1 MKPFLATLAMLL
13 LLVAAVDSLNAQE
26 IDQDTEAE
34 PAAQQMPMM
43 QGMMGRGMMGQTP
56 MMQGGM
62 MGGQGGM
69 MQGGMMG
76 SGMMCP
82 MCGKMMQ
89 GGMMQGMMG
98 GQGGMMGRGMM
109 QSGMMSMDMPNA
121 QKLLALADEL
131 KLKDEQIKSLKTLS
145 LNSQKKSIS
154 QGADLSIAK
163 LELNSLL
170 GQEEIDLE
178 PVQQKVK
185 QVAQLEADL
194 KIAHIKA
201 SIEAKEVLTKEQQVL
216 LKEITKKKA
225 TAMAKPAAQTGK
237 AKKMMPQATE
247 HEMHH

>member
-1 MKPFLATLAMLL
+1 METYLATLAMVL
-13 LLVAAVDSLNAQE
+13 LLVAAVGSLNAQE

-34 PAAQQMPMM
+34 PTAQQMPMM
-43 QGMMGRGMMGQTP
+43 QGMMGRGMMGQMP
-56 MMQGGM
+56 MMQGM

-89 GGMMQGMMG
+89 GGMMGGMM
-98 GQGGMMGRGMM
+98 QGMMGRGMM
-109 QSGMMSMDMPNA
+109 QSGMMSMDIPNA
-121 QKLLALADEL
+121 QKLLALADDL
-131 KLKDEQIKSLKTLS
+131 KLKDEQIKSLKTLA
-145 LNSQKKSIS
+145 LNSQKESIS